1 MSSISENTK
10 SIAVIV
16 LAGNEFG
23 FELIITV
30 IAVKHRFV
38 IFSLNIG
45 LHGTRAKL
53 INKRK
58 GSQNSHQ
65 STNYCHMLN
74 ICEDRRTEHQL
85 AECQCPV
92 NSVTQ
97 SGMHG
102 FKVKRVSDIE
112 LDVVHGWTLL
122 ISLFWL
128 VAAALAAEQAC
139 KEPEH
144 FRLASAS

>member
-1 MSSISENTK
+1 
-10 SIAVIV
+10 
-16 LAGNEFG
+16 
-23 FELIITV
+23 
-30 IAVKHRFV
+30 
-38 IFSLNIG
+38 
-45 LHGTRAKL
+45 
-53 INKRK
+53 
-58 GSQNSHQ
+58 
-65 STNYCHMLN
+65 
-74 ICEDRRTEHQL
+74 
-85 AECQCPV
+85 
-92 NSVTQ
+92 
-97 SGMHG
+97 MHG